1 MQNRALIQLHL
12 NYLYSNYDPFSFP
25 QDRNSVTRELLRAK
39 SLASLGCPKGIRFAS
54 PLHTRR
60 ALVALRRSR
69 PSDTL
74 VYHNINYVNVYTIIK
89 TGGVTG
95 FEEDRNCHSDKTDF
109 LSNRENRPPDTSPGG
124 VEGFNG
130 VGLDGDGEIQRE
142 MAIRLFHG

>member
-12 NYLYSNYDPFSFP
+12 NHLYSNYDPFSFP

-39 SLASLGCPKGIRFAS
+39 SLALLGCA
-54 PLHTRR
+54 LHTRR

-109 LSNRENRPPDTSPGG
+109 LSNRENRPPVTSPRF
-124 VEGFNG
+124 VEGFSV
-130 VGLDGDGEIQRE
+130 VGLDGDGEVQRE